1 MSLDKQYVCSFCGR
15 SSEEVDAMVTGPGV
29 NICNECVR
37 YAGEIIQSDETR
49 HSLKLVHPVPTPQD
63 IKAELDQYV
72 IDQEEAKKTISVAVY
87 NHYKRINNENQSGG
101 SDVEL
106 DKSNILLIGP
116 TGTGKTLLAYTL
128 ARFLQVPFA
137 IADATTLTEAG
148 YVGEDVENVL
158 VRLLQAADYRLDK
171 AERGIVYVDE
181 IDKVARKKE
190 SSSITRDVSGEG
202 VQQGLLKLL
211 EGSIVSVPPKGGRK
225 HPEQSLINVNTKN
238 ILFICGGSFEG
249 LEKIVSRRTGKK
261 VMGFGVELGRAGNQ
275 SLGSLL
281 KQVEPDD
288 LLGYGFIPELIGRL
302 PVLTTLSNLGEEAL
316 LKILVE
322 PKNAL
327 IKQYHRLFEMDDIHL
342 EFEEAALKAIVKR
355 ATRKK
360 TGARALRS
368 IMEDVMLDIMFEL
381 PAMKDVTECIITEH
395 VISGKKAPVYRYTK
409 PEKQRAR
416 A

>member
-1 MSLDKQYVCSFCGR
+1 MERQYTCSFCGR

-37 YAGEIIQSDETR
+37 YAEEIIRTDMSRRT
-49 HSLKLVHPVPTPQD
+49 LKLVHPVPTPKD
-63 IKAELDQYV
+63 IKDELDQFV
-72 IDQEEAKKTISVAVY
+72 IGQDEAKKTIAVAVY
-87 NHYKRINNENQSGG
+87 NHYKRINDEESP
-101 SDVEL
+101 DAVEL
-106 DKSNILLIGP
+106 EKSNIVLIGP
-116 TGTGKTLLAYTL
+116 TGTGKTLLAQTL
-128 ARFLQVPFA
+128 AKYLKVPFA
-137 IADATTLTEAG
+137 IADATTLTESG

-158 VRLLQAADYRLDK
+158 VRLLQAADYRLEE

-181 IDKVARKKE
+181 IDKIARKEE

-249 LEKIVSRRTGKK
+249 LEKVIAKRIGKK
-261 VMGFGVELGRAGNQ
+261 VMGFGSEVSKKRDL
-275 SLGSLL
+275 SLSEVLR
-281 KQVEPDD
+281 QIEPDD
-288 LLGYGFIPELIGRL
+288 LLHFGLIPELIGRL
-302 PVLTTLSNLGEEAL
+302 PVVTTLDELGEEAL
-316 LKILVE
+316 KRILME

-327 IKQYHRLFEMDDIHL
+327 IKQYQRLFEMDKIKL
-342 EFEEAALKAIVKR
+342 EFDDPALKAVVQR
-355 ATRKK
+355 AMEKK

-368 IMEDVMLDIMFEL
+368 ILESAMIDVMFEL
-381 PAMKDVTECIITEH
+381 PSMENIEECVITKDVILK
-395 VISGKKAPVYRYTK
+395 GKKPIYHQKTK
-409 PEKQRAR
+409 PKRRAR